1 MEELKDFI
9 KNTKKPVVTQLMSID
24 DPSKDLEDG
33 KTAVSWP
40 IGLNNSEVITV
51 IERIYDVYE
60 DMVSETL
67 RDNTPEAVRKYH

>member
-1 MEELKDFI
+1 
-9 KNTKKPVVTQLMSID
+9 MSID

-51 IERIYDVYE
+51 IERIYDVIFLFR
-60 DMVSETL
+60 SI
-67 RDNTPEAVRKYH
+67 KIW